1 MSPASRCAFCA
12 KLPAAANRRAGRPGK
27 CPLCKGDLVIA
38 GGGVTYR
45 LTDAAEAAPCRSAGP
60 TLLFAGVGV
69 ALLLVGIF
77 TVRAL
82 IGSGIPVE
90 RDGGAVQL
98 AQAAGP
104 VALERRPMRTSP
116 WEDQKPARE
125 PLPAPAVE
133 EMPRPAPARVA
144 LAQPPAPPAREKIG
158 PPAAE
163 AESPTTLAAARPA
176 PLLPPTRY
184 PDKAASEEDFRLL
197 LAHVPEV
204 ALDQKAATV
213 RSPREARTQLTEQA
227 NSIQEQTSKDADAF
241 VKRLEAT
248 RADLAGLP
256 FLKGK
261 DCRLG
266 ESQAK
271 NWDELSRGIRAAL
284 AGAGRSSRS
293 ASPSTSFNPGP
304 DLNRFFAALDH
315 RPTKAALQTTEGIPA
330 LLQLLQAEH
339 LTLRLSLIQH
349 IEKVKG
355 KAASAALARRAVFD
369 LDPEVRERALA
380 ALKGRPAADYGHVL
394 LEAVR
399 YPWAPVAER
408 ATEAI
413 TALKLKDAVPRLIE
427 LLDEP
432 DPDAPFLA
440 TVNGKPTPVVREVVR
455 INHFRNCLL
464 CHAPS
469 FDAKDAV
476 RGLVPIPGEP
486 IPVAYYAER
495 SRGLFVRADV
505 TYLRQDF
512 SVMLPVTDS
521 KPWPNYQ
528 RYDFL
533 VRTRPLTKQEQAA
546 WEARLAR
553 PEAAM
558 LSDHKRLIL
567 STLHEL
573 TGEFAGTT
581 AAQWRQLLREIG
593 ANRGRGG
600 DAARSVSAKRD
611 SVK

>member
-1 MSPASRCAFCA
+1 MSLASRCAFCA
-12 KLPAAANRRAGRPGK
+12 KLPATTKRHAGRPGK

-45 LTDAAEAAPCRSAGP
+45 LTDAAKAAPGRTAGR
-60 TLLFAGVGV
+60 TLLLAGAGV

-82 IGSGIPVE
+82 IGSGLPVE
-90 RDGGAVQL
+90 RDGAAVQL

-104 VALERRPMRTSP
+104 VALERRPMRTGP
-116 WEDQKPARE
+116 REDQKPARE
-125 PLPAPAVE
+125 RLPAPAVE
-133 EMPRPAPARVA
+133 ERPRPAPARVA
-144 LAQPPAPPAREKIG
+144 LALPPVAPAREKIG

-163 AESPTTLAAARPA
+163 VESPTTVAAARPA

-184 PDKAASEEDFRLL
+184 PDKAASAEDFLLL
-197 LAHVPEV
+197 LAKVPEV
-204 ALDQKAATV
+204 ALDLKTATV
-213 RSPREARTQLTEQA
+213 HSPKEARTQLTEQA
-227 NSIQEQTSKDADAF
+227 NSIREQTAKDADAF

-256 FLKGK
+256 FFKGK

-271 NWDELSRGIRAAL
+271 NWKELSRGIRAAL

-293 ASPSTSFNPGP
+293 ASPSSSFNPGP
-304 DLNRFFAALDH
+304 DLNRFWAELDH
-315 RPTKAALQTTEGIPA
+315 RPIKSILQTDEGIPA

-339 LTLRLSLIQH
+339 LTLRVSLIDRL
-349 IEKVKG
+349 EKVKDRP
-355 KAASAALARRAVFD
+355 ASAALARRAVFD
-369 LDPEVRERALA
+369 LDPELRERALA
-380 ALKGRPAADYGHVL
+380 ALKGRPAADYCHVL

-399 YPWAPVAER
+399 YPWGPVAER
-408 ATEAI
+408 AAEAI
-413 TALKLKDAVPRLIE
+413 TALKLKDAVSRLID

-440 TVNGKPTPVVREVVR
+440 TVKGKPTPVVREVVR

-469 FDAKDAV
+469 FDAKDSV

-533 VRTRPLTKQEQAA
+533 VRTRPLTKQEHAA
-546 WEARLAR
+546 WEGRLAR
-553 PEAAM
+553 PEAVL
-558 LSDHKRLIL
+558 LSDHKRLLL

-573 TGEFAGTT
+573 TGEFAGIT
-581 AAQWRQLLREIG
+581 AAPWRQLLQEIG
-593 ANRGRGG
+593 ADRRRDPDAASAAGG
-600 DAARSVSAKRD
+600 DEPGR
-611 SVK
+611 